1 MTTGITSAVSR
12 LEGLID
18 TSIAAMRARAAID
31 DKALAD
37 AKGRALLE
45 LSRLG
50 GHYVP
55 EEDEVLLEHVRRLRT
70 KLAMEERLLLR
81 RLEAA
86 RLIADIVTEA
96 VLAEE
101 SDGTYEPR
109 PHGSIGLE
117 HLQ

>member
-1 MTTGITSAVSR
+1 MTTGITNAVSR

-18 TSIAAMRARAAID
+18 TSIAAMKASASID

-50 GHYVP
+50 NHTPG
-55 EEDEVLLEHVRRLRT
+55 EDAQLLDQVRRLRS
-70 KLAMEERLLLR
+70 KLATEEKLLMR

-86 RLIADIVTEA
+86 RVIAEIVTEA

-109 PHGSIGLE
+109 PPKTTGLE
-117 HLQ
+117 ALQ

>member
-1 MTTGITSAVSR
+1 MTTGITNAVSR

-18 TSIAAMRARAAID
+18 TSIAAMKASASID

-50 GHYVP
+50 HHQPPVDDGMAAQIRR
-55 EEDEVLLEHVRRLRT
+55 VRA
-70 KLAMEERLLLR
+70 KLATEEKLLLR

-86 RLIADIVTEA
+86 RVISEIVTEA

-109 PHGSIGLE
+109 PTLKTGLE
-117 HLQ
+117 ALQ

>member
-18 TSIAAMRARAAID
+18 TSIAAMKASASID

-50 GHYVP
+50 HYRP
-55 EEDEVLLEHVRRLRT
+55 GDDEQLLEQVRRLRT
-70 KLAMEERLLLR
+70 KLATEEKLLMR

-86 RLIADIVTEA
+86 RVIAEIVTEA

-109 PHGSIGLE
+109 PRMMSGLE
-117 HLQ
+117 ALQ

>member
-1 MTTGITSAVSR
+1 MMTAIANSISR

-18 TSIAAMRARAAID
+18 TSIAAMQAGARID
-31 DKALAD
+31 DKGIAD

-50 GHYVP
+50 SRLPTG
-55 EEDEVLLEHVRRLRT
+55 DQQLLEQIRRLRG
-70 KLAMEERLLLR
+70 KLAAEEQLILR

-86 RLIADIVTEA
+86 RLIAEIVTEA

-109 PHGSIGLE
+109 APRTTGPE
-117 HLQ
+117 TLQ

>member
-1 MTTGITSAVSR
+1 MTTGITTAFNR

-18 TSIAAMRARAAID
+18 TSIAAMKASASID

-50 GHYVP
+50 KGHAA
-55 EEDEVLLEHVRRLRT
+55 EDEQTLEQVRRLRA
-70 KLAMEERLLLR
+70 KLAVEEKLLLR

-86 RLIADIVTEA
+86 RIISEIVTEA

-101 SDGTYEPR
+101 SDGTYGPR
-109 PHGSIGLE
+109 APMTTGLE
-117 HLQ
+117 ALQ

>member
-1 MTTGITSAVSR
+1 MTTGITNAVSR

-18 TSIAAMRARAAID
+18 TSIAAMRASASID

-50 GHYVP
+50 NHRP
-55 EEDEVLLEHVRRLRT
+55 QDDAQLLEQIRRLRG
-70 KLAMEERLLLR
+70 KLATEEKLLMR

-86 RLIADIVTEA
+86 RVIAEIVTEA

-109 PHGSIGLE
+109 PPRTTGLE
-117 HLQ
+117 ALQ